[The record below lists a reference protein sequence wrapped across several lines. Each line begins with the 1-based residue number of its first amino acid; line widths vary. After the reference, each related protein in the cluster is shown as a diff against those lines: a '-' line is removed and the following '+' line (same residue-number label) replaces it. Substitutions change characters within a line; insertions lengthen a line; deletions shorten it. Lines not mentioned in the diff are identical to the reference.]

1 MSDQTVHDLL
11 RSDRPL
17 VVIEAPAGCGKT
29 FQGATY
35 AQDIAPK
42 LGKGRMLILTHTN
55 AACDVFAEKTKGLP
69 RTKVEIKTID
79 SLIIQVAGVYHEVLG
94 LPRDPTTWAYAND
107 NGFDKL
113 ATKVSKLLT
122 KYPMIPSALARR
134 YPVIVCDEHQ
144 DASPERHAIIM
155 KLFEHGAHL
164 RVFGDRMQSI
174 YERTVRG
181 AERQRERWQ
190 RLVDAGVYGE
200 LDQPHR
206 WMADGNGCS
215 ELGAWVLRARE
226 TLLAGGTVDLTR
238 DLPSS
243 VNIIRAENVSP
254 TREGYQVD
262 RSERP
267 PLNRCLDSHTQLFV
281 LANSNGLV
289 RSLRSF
295 WFRRV
300 PIWEGHTR
308 SALAQ
313 LISDIER
320 DTGDAL
326 KLGNALIEF
335 MSAIGTGFSRS
346 AHGNI
351 LLAEISCEC
360 SRPRTRKPANIQALA
375 KIILGEPNH
384 VGLAK
389 AIRQV
394 DELMRTRAEGF
405 TDIKIDL
412 WREFREAQ
420 TMAQFSDLT
429 KAFAEINMRRSV
441 SRPKPPSKS
450 ISTVHKA
457 KGLECNNVMLVHC
470 DRGSF
475 GDTIYGR
482 CKLYVALSRA
492 KSSLTLVIPNNDPS
506 PLLAI

>member
-11 RSDRPL
+11 RSSESL

-35 AQDIAPK
+35 AHDIAPA

-69 RTKVEIKTID
+69 GTTVEIRTID
-79 SLIIQVAGVYHEVLG
+79 SLITQIAGVYHEVLG

-107 NGFDKL
+107 GFSKM
-113 ATKVSKLLT
+113 ATMVSDLLT
-122 KYPMIPSALARR
+122 NYPMLPKALVRR

-144 DASPERHAIIM
+144 DASPDHHGIIM
-155 KLFEHGAHL
+155 KLHEHGAHL

-174 YERTVRG
+174 YERNVRG
-181 AERQRERWQ
+181 AERHRERWQ
-190 RLVDAGVYGE
+190 GLVDAAAYAKLE
-200 LDQPHR
+200 EPHR
-206 WMADGNGCS
+206 WTSDDEGCS
-215 ELGAWVLRARE
+215 ALGAWVLKARE
-226 TLLAGGTVDLTR
+226 LLLAGGTIDIRR

-243 VNIIRAENVSP
+243 VSVIRADNIAP
-254 TREGYQVD
+254 TREGYGVN
-262 RSERP
+262 RTERP
-267 PLNRCLDSHTQLFV
+267 PLNRCMDSHRQLFV

-295 WFRRV
+295 WGRRI

-308 SALAQ
+308 NALSR
-313 LISDIER
+313 LITYIER
-320 DTGDAL
+320 DAGDAL

-335 MSAIGTGFSRS
+335 MSVIGTGFSRS
-346 AHGNI
+346 SHGNI

-360 SRPRTRKPANIQALA
+360 SRPRTKKPANIQALA
-375 KIILGEPNH
+375 KFILGEPNH
-384 VGLAK
+384 VGVAK
-389 AIRQV
+389 AIKQV
-394 DELMRTRAEGF
+394 DEFIRTRAEGF

-420 TMAQFSDLT
+420 TMAQFSDAT
-429 KAFAEINMRRSV
+429 KAYVEINMRRSLT
-441 SRPKPPSKS
+441 RPKPASKS

-492 KSSLTLVIPNNDPS
+492 KSSLTLVVPNNDPS
-506 PLLAI
+506 PLLTI